1 MDAGNQSFVINLAN
15 LVEKIH
21 EFSLLNPKI
30 NSGIYSKTRKTGM
43 TIFIVI
49 AEDVYN
55 G

>member
-30 NSGIYSKTRKTGM
+30 DSGIYSKTRKTLM
-43 TIFIVI
+43 TLFIGLH
-49 AEDVYN
+49 EDVYN